1 MKILK
6 RNPGWTP
13 SLKIIL
19 AIVILIIVSLACNK
33 PAGTQTDQDVD
44 GTAFVATSVART
56 MAAMDSDSVPD
67 DPSDGDG
74 QETSTPTETPEPEP
88 PTLTP
93 TVTDTPTP
101 DLAMIY
107 ASSNTNCRTGQGTS
121 FPWLVTIQEGETVEA
136 VGVDTSGDYWYVRRP
151 DNPSQL
157 CWMWGK
163 YATPQGPWSSLP
175 VYTPIPTPT
184 PGFDYKLTF
193 VDVTHCVGN
202 SYVQFQIDNTGSFTL
217 ESWKSSGTDNS
228 GGIGNLV
235 IEEDD
240 FFYHAGCPE
249 TQTQADLEP
258 GEGSYLNVTFFADPT
273 GNDLSVRIKV
283 CTEDG
288 LNGECLKKEF
298 DITP

>member
-1 MKILK
+1 MKIPK
-6 RNPGWTP
+6 RNPGWTS
-13 SLKIIL
+13 SLKIVL
-19 AIVILIIVSLACNK
+19 AIVTLIIVSLACNK

-74 QETSTPTETPEPEP
+74 QDTSPPTETPEPEP

-93 TVTDTPTP
+93 TVTETPTP
-101 DLAMIY
+101 ELAMIY

-121 FPWLVTIQEGETVEA
+121 FQWLVTIQEGETVEA

-151 DNPSQL
+151 DSPSQL

-163 YATPQGPWSSLP
+163 YATPQGPWTSLP

-184 PGFDYKLTF
+184 PGFDYKLTYVNVNQCMAF
-193 VDVTHCVGN
+193 WT
-202 SYVQFQIDNTGSFTL
+202 VQFQIDNIGSQTL
-217 ESWKSSGTDNS
+217 ESWKSSGSDNS
-228 GGIGNLV
+228 GGLINTV
-235 IEEDD
+235 NEQDK
-240 FFYHAGCPE
+240 FFLTEFCSLSYE
-249 TQTQADLEP
+249 QNDQEP
-258 GEGSYLNVTFFADPT
+258 GEGSYLNVVFSGDPT

>member
-6 RNPGWTP
+6 RNPFWISP
-13 SLKIIL
+13 LKIML
-19 AIVILIIVSLACNK
+19 AIVTLLIVSLACNK
-33 PAGTQTDQDVD
+33 PAANQAGQDAD
-44 GTAFVATSVART
+44 GTAFVATSVAQT
-56 MAAMDSDSVPD
+56 MAAMDNDTVPD

-74 QETSTPTETPEPEP
+74 QDPSPPTETPEPEP

-93 TVTDTPTP
+93 TVTETPTP
-101 DLAMIY
+101 ELAMIY

-121 FPWLVTIQEGETVEA
+121 FQWLVTVQEGETVEA

-163 YATPQGPWSSLP
+163 YATPQGPYNSLP

-193 VDVTHCVGN
+193 LQ
-202 SYVQFQIDNTGSFTL
+202 VQDCGMLWGLLYQIDNIGSFTL
-217 ESWKSSGTDNS
+217 ESWKSSATDNS
-228 GGIGNLV
+228 GGLTNAPNSSDQFFSSFGCSSG
-235 IEEDD
+235 D
-240 FFYHAGCPE
+240 F
-249 TQTQADLEP
+249 QNDLEP
-258 GEGSYLNVTFFADPT
+258 GEGSYINVVFDGDPT
-273 GNDLSVRIKV
+273 GHNISVRIKV

-288 LNGECLKKEF
+288 LAGECLKKEF
-298 DITP
+298 DIKP